1 MTYQSSPVSLDNVA
15 TDSLLSTNL
24 AEAPQYKPDQ
34 GTKQQ
39 TSGHSPAIE
48 NEQSSTLPALPRN
61 VDTAFQILQSHINGV
76 HSLSQ
81 SEAEKASLS
90 EGLNS
95 IRQQALALYQSMP
108 AAGDYQTKPESY
120 YEPGVEA
127 SPDHFTVFN
136 DADADD
142 SRSEDSYTLVD
153 SSHRVSNPFSR
164 ECDNKE
170 NRSFDDTALPDWA
183 CTVTAGGY
191 RVPLFWEGGDMGY
204 FEYNQEQTKGCKGVC

>member
-1 MTYQSSPVSLDNVA
+1 MTYQSSPVSLENVA
-15 TDSLLSTNL
+15 TDSLSLTNL
-24 AEAPQYKPDQ
+24 VEAPQHETDQ
-34 GTKQQ
+34 GTNHQ
-39 TSGHSPAIE
+39 TSGHSLAIQ
-48 NEQSSTLPALPRN
+48 NQQSSTLPALSKN
-61 VDTAFQILQSHINGV
+61 INTALQILQNHINGL

-90 EGLNS
+90 EGLKS
-95 IRQQALALYQSMP
+95 IRQLALNLYQSIP
-108 AAGDYQTKPESY
+108 AAGDHHTNPEPY
-120 YEPGVEA
+120 HEPSVEA
-127 SPDHFTVFN
+127 TPDHFIVFN

-153 SSHRVSNPFSR
+153 PSHRVSNPFSR

-170 NRSFDDTALPDWA
+170 NQSFDDTALPDWA
-183 CTVTAGGY
+183 CTVTAGGC